1 MKEQTHCRQRKQNCR
16 EGWSF
21 RSKRQ
26 IGCKKL
32 MADREREQW
41 GDRSRRKCDPS
52 TNKSIVLI
60 LTVSHPPSLSY
71 NDFLS
76 QFPRH
81 GSCVAFHLP
90 ATEWIT
96 LFVLDP
102 SSVKLDVCAHLFLTA
117 ILLLQI
123 WWCRFVLQP
132 HYTSICHLSVRAV
145 LRAVIDSLLL
155 PSLFMT
161 VKAQS
166 RPYHFHT
173 WAWAEW
179 HDSINCLMTEMCVYC
194 KDSSWMTNIFTPIFT
209 LST

>member
-1 MKEQTHCRQRKQNCR
+1 MGRLW
-16 EGWSF
+16 EGTVGW
-21 RSKRQ
+21 Q
-26 IGCKKL
+26 I
-32 MADREREQW
+32 E
-41 GDRSRRKCDPS
+41 KCDPS
-52 TNKSIVLI
+52 TSKSIVLI
-60 LTVSHPPSLSY
+60 LTVSHPPSLPS

-96 LFVLDP
+96 LFVLGP
-102 SSVKLDVCAHLFLTA
+102 SSVKLDVCAQLFLTA

-123 WWCRFVLQP
+123 WLCRFVLQP
-132 HYTSICHLSVRAV
+132 RYTSICHLSVMAM

-166 RPYHFHT
+166 RPHYLHT
-173 WAWAEW
+173 WTRKRWFQ
-179 HDSINCLMTEMCVYC
+179 LTEEISQVFNWYC
-194 KDSSWMTNIFTPIFT
+194 TN
-209 LST
+209 